1 MPLLLTYLARAHSA
15 LGQSA
20 EARRCIGEAMTAVE
34 TAKERWCESEVNR
47 VAGEISLR
55 SRYPNR
61 AKAVEYFERALTVA
75 HTQQA
80 KSLELRAAMSMVCEE
95 IGDATADQSGVLA
108 QAWALPAGS
117 WPEGRVSIRSSI
129 GGDGIMM
136 YQS

>member
-1 MPLLLTYLARAHSA
+1 MWMPLLLTYLARAHSA
-15 LGQSA
+15 LGQSD

-61 AKAVEYFERALTVA
+61 AKAVDYFERALTVA

-80 KSLELRAAMSMVCEE
+80 KSLELRAALARSGQAATGSGAARSGLRLVHR
-95 IGDATADQSGVLA
+95 GLRDA
-108 QAWALPAGS
+108 
-117 WPEGRVSIRSSI
+117 
-129 GGDGIMM
+129 
-136 YQS
+136 